1 MKALTIILT
10 LLVTPAAAQST
21 LPRTVPFNDAS
32 GQQVGTATFS
42 GNHIY
47 LRDLE
52 GKHIVTVVLE
62 KDGSRTMLDPS
73 GNVLDRQANPKSPP
87 K

>member
-1 MKALTIILT
+1 MKALV
-10 LLVTPAAAQST
+10 LVLALFATPASAQSM

-42 GNHIY
+42 GNHVY

-52 GKHIVTVVLE
+52 GRHIVTIVLE
-62 KDGSRTMLDPS
+62 KDGSQTMLDPS
-73 GNVLDRQANPKSPP
+73 GNVLDKRAAPAK
-87 K
+87 